1 MDNGTAARPTDSRWT
16 AEQWRAIVTRGH
28 DVLVAAAAG
37 SGKTAVLVE
46 RIVRLVSDERQPV
59 DVDRLLV
66 STFTKAAADEMRH
79 RIRAAL
85 EKALAAA
92 PSSAHLRRQLALVH
106 RASIMTLHSFCMEVI
121 RRNFHRTPLD
131 PGFRIANETEAE
143 LLRQDA
149 LEALFERLYGECG
162 PDDPFWELLDC
173 YGGERSDDRLFAL
186 VLRLYDFSRSHPFP
200 GQWLREAA
208 GAFALDDAAA
218 QRRWTGGLLAEI
230 GLELEGMSAA
240 LQEALRLCGQ
250 PGGPAAY
257 AATIEQE
264 LALVGELRRVWAA
277 GEWEPLREAFAAAAF
292 GRLKPARGDDL
303 DEGVQERAKAQR
315 KQAKDRLDAIRDDWM
330 SRPLADYVAE
340 LQRLAPMMER
350 LVALTEA
357 FGERYTAAKAEKR
370 LIDFSD
376 LEHYCLAILCDG
388 TDEDG
393 RLTASEAAAE
403 YREFYEEVLVD
414 EYQDTNQVQEAIV
427 SLVSRQAPGNRFMV
441 GDVKQSI
448 YRFRLADPGIFLG
461 KYNAFR
467 VSGAASGNT
476 SADTTSADTAS
487 DAASAQASGEAIDLA
502 RNFRSRRAVV
512 DMVNLLFRQLMQQ
525 RTAELDYDSDA
536 ELVYGAGYDGETD
549 TQGDGGGDGGAQPA
563 SADAEDGLTAD
574 VFVIRRSAGGDDGED
589 AEAEQ
594 AELETAELEARFIA
608 LKIKEMLG
616 EYGRPLY
623 ISDRDGTRRRASF
636 GDCVILLRATKQW
649 APVFVEQLRQ
659 YGIPAHAELTTG
671 YFEATEIEVM
681 LALLNVI
688 DNPLQDIP
696 FAAVLRSPIVGL
708 DAAQLARIRLI
719 APEDDFCGAAVR
731 YAEEGGDE
739 PLRRKLAA
747 FLAGL
752 EEWREEARQGSLSDL
767 LWRLYRDT
775 GYYDYAGG
783 LPGGAQRQANLKA
796 LYDRARQFEATS
808 LRGLFR
814 FLRFIRRM
822 QDSGGDLG
830 AAKPFGEQE
839 DAVRIMS
846 IHKSKGLEFPVVFV
860 AGMAKLFN
868 QQDSSGDFLMHN
880 KLGFGPRYVDTELR
894 VSYPSLAHLA
904 VSRKIRSETM
914 AEEMRILYVA
924 LTRARE
930 KLIMLGTTRNGERL
944 LEQWNA
950 HAQTSGWTLPAYA
963 ATKARSYLDWI
974 GPAIIRHPALQSVR
988 ELSGFTDGAGEPV
1001 RSDRTRLT
1009 FSFVAQ
1015 GTLSA
1020 SAEAAA
1026 ARQELDERRLS
1037 AVSRLEPVE
1046 PSRLPEAAQTVRR
1059 LEWEYAYP
1067 QASSYYSKTTVTE
1080 LKRLR
1085 EAAAAPGEPPGGSL
1099 ADAQRRPDASHER
1112 VRSAFS
1118 RRPRFLEQ
1126 QKLSAAERGT
1136 VYHAIMQYIPL
1147 TGPVTEAS
1155 VAEVMERMAQ
1165 LELLT
1170 REQCAE
1176 ADPRVICAF
1185 FATGIGRRLLA
1196 SPSVRREAPF
1206 SYGLPVGELHQDA
1219 ADGVRGETVL
1229 IQGVIDCLFAEP
1241 DGLVLLD
1248 FKTDAVRGDPGAA
1261 AEKYRVQLEL
1271 YARAIEAVAGKRVK
1285 ERALYFF
1292 DGSAL
1297 VHL

>member
-1 MDNGTAARPTDSRWT
+1 MNNDGLVQPADSRWT

-46 RIVRLVSDERQPV
+46 RIVRLISNERQPI
-59 DVDRLLV
+59 DIDRLLV

-85 EKALAAA
+85 EKALAAE
-92 PSSAHLRRQLALVH
+92 PTSAHLRRQLALVH
-106 RASIMTLHSFCMEVI
+106 RASITTLHSFCMEVI
-121 RRNFHRTPLD
+121 RRNFHRTSLD

-149 LEALFERLYGECG
+149 LEALFEHTYGVSE
-162 PDDPFWELLDC
+162 PEDPFWELLDC
-173 YGGERSDDRLFAL
+173 YGGERSDDKLFAL

-200 GQWLREAA
+200 EQWLREAA
-208 GAFALDDAAA
+208 GAFALDGEQAH
-218 QRRWTGGLLAEI
+218 RRWTGDLLADI
-230 GLELEGMSAA
+230 GLELEGMHAA

-257 AATIEQE
+257 IATIEQE
-264 LALVGELRRVWAA
+264 LALVGELLRVWES
-277 GEWEPLREAFAAAAF
+277 GEWEPLREAFAQAAF

-303 DEGVQERAKAQR
+303 DAALQEQVKALRSQC
-315 KQAKDRLDAIRDDWM
+315 KDRLEAIRDDWM
-330 SRPLADYVAE
+330 SRTMAEYVQELQRMAPM
-340 LQRLAPMMER
+340 LQRLA
-350 LVALTEA
+350 ALTES
-357 FGERYTAAKAEKR
+357 FGERYTEAKAEKR

-388 TDEDG
+388 IDEQG
-393 RLTASEAAAE
+393 RMIPSEAAGE
-403 YREFYEEVLVD
+403 YCEYYKEVLVD
-414 EYQDTNQVQEAIV
+414 EYQDTNQVQEAII
-427 SLVSRQAPGNRFMV
+427 SLVSRRSPGNRFMV

-448 YRFRLADPGIFLG
+448 YRFRLADPGIFLE
-461 KYNAFR
+461 KYNGFR
-467 VSGAASGNT
+467 APR
-476 SADTTSADTAS
+476 
-487 DAASAQASGEAIDLA
+487 DAALSVSSGEAVDLA
-502 RNFRSRRAVV
+502 RNFRSRCAVV
-512 DMVNLLFRQLMQQ
+512 DTVNLLFRQLMQQ
-525 RTAELDYDSDA
+525 RTAELDYDEAA
-536 ELVYGAGYDGETD
+536 ELVYGADYESAAGEA
-549 TQGDGGGDGGAQPA
+549 GRKPGAREGGGAALATLADDDML
-563 SADAEDGLTAD
+563 SAE
-574 VFVIRRSAGGDDGED
+574 VVVIRRSGDSNDDEEAAEAAEA
-589 AEAEQ
+589 AEAEK

-608 LKIKEMLG
+608 LKIKEMVG
-616 EYGRPLY
+616 ELGRPLY
-623 ISDRDGTRRRASF
+623 VSDREGSRRRAAY

-659 YGIPAHAELTTG
+659 YGIPAHADLTTG

-681 LALLNVI
+681 LALLNII

-708 DAAQLARIRLI
+708 DAGELARVRLI
-719 APEDDFCGAAVR
+719 AAEDDFYGAASQ
-731 YAEEGGDE
+731 YAQSGDDAR
-739 PLRRKLAA
+739 LRRVLAA
-747 FLAGL
+747 FLERL
-752 EEWREEARQGSLSDL
+752 ERWREQARQGALSDL
-767 LWRLYRDT
+767 LWRLYRET

-822 QDSGGDLG
+822 QENGSDLG
-830 AAKPFGEQE
+830 AAKPLGEQV

-846 IHKSKGLEFPVVFV
+846 IHKSKGLEFPIVFV
-860 AGMAKLFN
+860 AGLAKPFN
-868 QQDSSGDFLMHN
+868 EQDSRGDFLMHN
-880 KLGFGPRYVDTELR
+880 KLGFGPRFVDAQLR
-894 VSYPSLAHLA
+894 VSYPSLANLA
-904 VSRKIRSETM
+904 IGRKIRNETM

-930 KLIMLGTTRNGERL
+930 KLIMLGTTKNGDRL
-944 LEQWNA
+944 LSQWNA
-950 HAQTSGWTLPAYA
+950 YAHTSGWALPAHA
-963 ATKARSYLDWI
+963 VTKARSYLDWI
-974 GPAIIRHPALQSVR
+974 GPAIIRHPSLQSVR
-988 ELSGFTDGAGEPV
+988 ELSGLVGGAGEPV
-1001 RSDRTRLT
+1001 SRDWTRLT

-1015 GTLSA
+1015 GTLAA

-1026 ARQELDERRLS
+1026 TRQAQDELRLY
-1037 AVSRLEPVE
+1037 AVRELEPAE
-1046 PSRLPEAAQTVRR
+1046 PSGQPQAEETLRR

-1085 EAAAAPGEPPGGSL
+1085 EDAAALDEHPTGAL
-1099 ADAQRRPDASHER
+1099 ADAERRPDASYER
-1112 VRSAFS
+1112 VRSAFG

-1126 QKLSAAERGT
+1126 RKLSAAERGT
-1136 VYHAIMQYIPL
+1136 VYHAIMQYMPL
-1147 TGPVTEAS
+1147 DRPVTAET
-1155 VAEVMERMAQ
+1155 VAEAMERMIL

-1170 REQCAE
+1170 REQCDE
-1176 ADPRVICAF
+1176 ADPRIICAF
-1185 FATGIGRRLLA
+1185 FATDIGRRLLE

-1206 SYGLPVGELHQDA
+1206 SYGLPVGELHMDA
-1219 ADGVRGETVL
+1219 DDKVREETVL
-1229 IQGVIDCLFAEP
+1229 IQGVIDCLFEEP

-1248 FKTDAVRGDPGAA
+1248 FKTDAIKGEPAET
-1261 AEKYRVQLEL
+1261 AEKYRVQLDL
-1271 YARAIEAVAGKRVK
+1271 YARAIEAISGQPVK
-1285 ERALYFF
+1285 EKALYFF